1 MFLFLTIKHN
11 LTMATSKEQE
21 ILDKIKIVLTQ
32 KFENPEAA
40 FSFFDKD
47 GDGTLNKKEIEKLLK
62 QAEVS
67 GFIRGLVASKLIEK
81 FDNSADENIGWEE
94 FETAVSGMV

>member
-1 MFLFLTIKHN
+1 
-11 LTMATSKEQE
+11 MATSKEQE

-62 QAEVS
+62 EAEVS

-81 FDNSADENIGWEE
+81 FDNSEDENIGWEE